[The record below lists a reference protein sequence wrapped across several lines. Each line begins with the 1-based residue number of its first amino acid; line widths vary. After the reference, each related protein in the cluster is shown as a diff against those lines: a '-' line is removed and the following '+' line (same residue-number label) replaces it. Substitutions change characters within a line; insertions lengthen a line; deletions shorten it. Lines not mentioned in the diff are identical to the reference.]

1 MRVLTKKLWRTVR
14 STRGQFFAVT
24 AVVMVGITI
33 YISMATTS
41 YNMTRS
47 RDTFYR
53 EYNFADYYFHVIRAP
68 QGVIRQIEAVPG
80 VVKAT
85 GRIQKDVPVI
95 KENGERATARLTSYP
110 LPMETEVNRLLLLSG
125 RLFEKYPESGGGEVL
140 LDPKYAAANRLAPGD
155 TVTVV
160 AEGRQ
165 VPLTVTGTA
174 TSPEFIYV
182 IQDAANWIPEP
193 ETFGIFMVPHNQAEQ
208 VLNLSGQVNQVLVKT
223 APGADE
229 EKVAEAVEA
238 ILEPYGNLAAYPRND
253 QMSASVLQGELDQL
267 AVESFFLPSIFLGI
281 AALIQF
287 VMLGRMVKT
296 QRLQIGTMKAL
307 GYGNLQLMLH
317 YAGYSVMV
325 GFCGA
330 LAGSLPGVL
339 LASSFSQVYAMYF
352 NLPEVISGVNPQA
365 MLYGLI
371 LSVSV
376 GAVAGA
382 AASRGVLGV
391 RPAESMR
398 PESPKRVGRFFLE
411 RWSGVWRRLGVG
423 WKMSLRTINRNRFRT
438 AVTLV
443 GVIFATGMLVV
454 AFFGN
459 DMVGYMLDKQFYQDQ
474 RYDYFV
480 RFTAPVREAE
490 LFTVSRLDG
499 VVKTEP
505 VLEVPVR
512 LHFQG
517 RSQEE
522 LLVGIPPDTSMRRL
536 WSDTGRPLELPEQGL
551 LISRSTAAKLGA
563 GVGDEVRVETLL
575 GFGPSR
581 WSVMKIA
588 GVNQEFVGGTSY
600 TTLAQANRVLQEDRL
615 VSGAM
620 LKVDP
625 GLAGQVGEELR
636 EMTGVASVLSRQKAL
651 ESFNEQ
657 LEYMYYF
664 VGIMVFFAA
673 VLGFAI
679 VYNASV
685 MSFGERKRE
694 LASLRV
700 MGFTVREVSGLLLKE
715 NLLQT
720 LTGVALGLPFGRVL
734 AEGYINAMMQ
744 SEAYTLYSFEVV
756 IYPLTYL
763 LSALGGVLF
772 IMTAYRFAAKNVLKL
787 DLVEVLKTRD

>member
-47 RDTFYR
+47 KETFYR

-125 RLFEKYPESGGGEVL
+125 RLFEKYPESSGGEVL
-140 LDPKYAAANRLAPGD
+140 LDPKYAEANRLAPGD
-155 TVTVV
+155 TVTIV

-165 VPLTVTGTA
+165 VPLTVAGTA

-182 IQDAANWIPEP
+182 IKDPASWIPEP

-208 VLNLSGQVNQVLVKT
+208 ILNLSGQVNQVLVKL
-223 APGADE
+223 APGTDE
-229 EKVAEAVEA
+229 EKVAEAVKA
-238 ILEPYGNLAAYPRND
+238 ILAPYGNLASYPRKE
-253 QMSASVLQGELDQL
+253 QMSASVLQGELEQL
-267 AVESFFLPSIFLGI
+267 RTSAFFLPSIFLGI
-281 AALIQF
+281 AALIEF

-307 GYGNLQLMLH
+307 GYSSYQIMLH
-317 YAGYSVMV
+317 YAGYAVMV
-325 GFCGA
+325 GFFGA
-330 LAGSLPGVL
+330 LFGSLPGIL
-339 LASSFSQVYAMYF
+339 LASSFSGAYAQFF
-352 NLPEVISGVNPQA
+352 NLPEVISGVNLKA
-365 MLYGLI
+365 ILYGLI
-371 LSVSV
+371 LSLSV
-376 GAVAGA
+376 GAVAGLI
-382 AASRGVLGV
+382 ASRGVLGV

-398 PESPKRVGRFFLE
+398 PESPRKVGRVPFENWTWL
-411 RWSGVWRRLGVG
+411 WHRLDIA
-423 WKMSLRTINRNRFRT
+423 WKMSLRTTNRNRFRT

-454 AFFGN
+454 ALFSN

-480 RFTAPVREAE
+480 RFTAPVQQGE
-490 LFTVSRLDG
+490 LLAVSRLDG
-499 VVKTEP
+499 VLKVEP

-512 LHFQG
+512 LHFRG

-522 LLVGIPPDTSMRRL
+522 LLVGMPPDTSMRRL
-536 WSDTGRPLELPEQGL
+536 WSDTGRPLKLPEQGL
-551 LISRSTAAKLGA
+551 LVSRSTAAKLKA
-563 GVGDEVRVETLL
+563 RVGDEVRVETLL
-575 GFGPSR
+575 GLGPSR

-600 TTLAQANRVLQEDRL
+600 TTLEQANRVLQESRL

-620 LKVDP
+620 LKVAP
-625 GLAGQVGEELR
+625 GRAGQVEEELR
-636 EMTGVASVLSRQKAL
+636 EMTGISSILSRQKAL
-651 ESFNEQ
+651 EGFNEQ
-657 LEYMYYF
+657 LQYMYYF
-664 VGIMVFFAA
+664 VSIMVAFALI
-673 VLGFAI
+673 LGFAI

-720 LTGVALGLPFGRVL
+720 LAGVALGLPFGRLL
-734 AEGYINAMMQ
+734 AEGYINAMMR

-756 IYPLTYL
+756 IYPLTYV
-763 LSALGGVLF
+763 LSALGGILF
-772 IMTAYRFAAKNVLKL
+772 VTVAYRFAVKNVLKL